1 MKADSISP
9 REIRVFISSTFRD
22 MQSERNHLVTKVFP
36 RLREMAMERSVAFI
50 PVDLRWGVTDEEAHS
65 GKVIEICLGE
75 IEDSHPFFIGILGNR
90 YGWVPDPAE
99 LSSNP
104 TLTEKWG
111 EWLKDDIDK
120 GLSLTEIEMQYGVL
134 RNDADL
140 NAFFFIREDS
150 DAEEPPQQS
159 RLKEAVR
166 ANGRYPVAAYSSPE
180 ELGALVEKSFCRL
193 LDKLYPAEES
203 FKESELRRS
212 TFIRSKLLYYLP
224 MAEADNVFD
233 VFVKNRDVNLLIVD
247 DEPGGG
253 KSSFLAHSYLRVA
266 EDSLPCKAAAHFIGD
281 GYSRGDYRKVVEAL
295 ISDICGLYDLKDD
308 STLYSDPDTALW
320 RLFALLPADEPLTVI
335 LDGLDQLA
343 DDGKSLA
350 WLPWDEKFPVH
361 YLVSTITADDTWHVL
376 KQRGGKN
383 VKIGFRTAH
392 QKEEIIYS
400 YLEIFG
406 KTLPQSLVD
415 AIVAWPL
422 SDYNFMLRSL
432 LDELVRF
439 GSHEELE
446 NFIKAYLACDNPAA
460 YFTRLLSGYISDFA
474 AAGKVLP
481 LLAYSKAGVSEDEIL
496 SIAGVSRMSW
506 SEFRAAF
513 KPYFA
518 TVADKVT
525 IGNNLMHKAISDFFK
540 SEEKSCRRILCSA
553 FTCTENLRAYS
564 ECACQLHVL
573 KKHKDLRELLLR
585 PEVFDALYRSNPYEL
600 GKYWKP
606 IKKHLKRYLSA
617 RHASNDDRIRF
628 RLNVADFCSRILDEV
643 RLSRWFVKQ
652 ANKAYI
658 VQPSEDSSLRLR
670 LYEARAKALAL
681 TGLEVNAY
689 PYLYRALEIKKELY
703 PADSAEMAD
712 IYFLI
717 GKTMGREADD
727 DNNTTR
733 KYLDKSLAIR
743 QKLYGEYNL
752 SVADVYTAIANI
764 MPEDSKARYDMHAK
778 ALDIRRR
785 LLGENHPALAEN
797 YMGMGLVNDDC
808 DRNLT
813 KGVEIYRT
821 NFGRFDRRTI
831 LASIETWIKR
841 HDIAFYL
848 LPIAFLILLFPTLW
862 IIKGFYTA
870 AFVLVS
876 LVCLLFL
883 IHALATIL
891 IKERNYFMALIF
903 AAIWSFPPWL
913 FYIVPRLVH
922 HFSSY
927 WREALIT
934 FAGTYFV
941 IGIAVLAKLFL
952 GQSDKDVF
960 DENDQYEA
968 EKRLREN
975 I

>member
-1 MKADSISP
+1 MTADSFSP

-22 MQSERNHLVTKVFP
+22 MQPERNHLVSKIFP
-36 RLREMAMERSVAFI
+36 RLREIAMERSVSFI
-50 PVDLRWGVTDEEAHS
+50 AVDLRWGVTDEEAHS
-65 GKVIEICLGE
+65 GKVIEICLNE
-75 IEDSHPFFIGILGNR
+75 IEESQPFFIGLLGNR
-90 YGWVPDPAE
+90 YGWVPDPTE

-104 TLTEKWG
+104 TLSEKWG
-111 EWLKDDIDK
+111 RWLKNDIDK

-150 DAEEPPQQS
+150 DAEEPPQQA
-159 RLKEAVR
+159 RLKKAVR
-166 ANGRYPVAAYSSPE
+166 ANGRYPVAGYSSPE

-203 FKESELRRS
+203 FKEFELRRNA
-212 TFIRSKLLYYLP
+212 FIRSKLLYYLP

-233 VFVKNRDVNLLIVD
+233 VFIKNRDVNLLIVD
-247 DEPGGG
+247 DGPGGG
-253 KSSFLAHSYLRVA
+253 KSSFLAHSYLRVT

-281 GYSRGDYRKVVEAL
+281 GYSGGDYRKVVEAL
-295 ISDICGLYDLKDD
+295 ISDICGLYDIKDN
-308 STLYSDPDTALW
+308 SSFYSDPDTALW
-320 RLFALLPADEPLTVI
+320 RLFALLPSDKPLTVI

-343 DDGKSLA
+343 NDGKNLA
-350 WLPWDEKFPVH
+350 WLPWDDKYPVH
-361 YLVSTITADDTWHVL
+361 YLISTIPGDDTWHVL

-383 VKIGFRTAH
+383 VKLGFRADR
-392 QKEEIIYS
+392 QKEDIIDS

-406 KTLPQSLVD
+406 KSLPQNLVV

-422 SDYNFMLRSL
+422 SDNNFMLRSL

-446 NFIKAYLACDNPAA
+446 YFIKAYLTCDNPAA
-460 YFTRLLSGYISDFA
+460 YFSRLLSGYISDLA

-481 LLAYSKAGVSEDEIL
+481 LLAYSKAGLSEDEIM

-540 SEEKSCRRILCSA
+540 SEEKSCRKILCSA
-553 FTCTENLRAYS
+553 FTGTENLRAYS
-564 ECACQLHVL
+564 ECAYQLHVL

-585 PEVFDALYRSNPYEL
+585 PEVFDALYKSNPYGL

-617 RHASNDDRIRF
+617 HFASNDDRIRF
-628 RLNVADFCSRILDEV
+628 YLDVADFCSGVLDEV

-658 VQPSEDSSLRLR
+658 AQPTEENPLRLR
-670 LYEARAKALAL
+670 LYEARAKALAI

-689 PYLYRALEIKKELY
+689 PYLYRALEIKKEIY

-712 IYFLI
+712 IYCLI
-717 GKTMGREADD
+717 GKTMGIEADD
-727 DNNTTR
+727 DNHTAR

-743 QKLYGEYNL
+743 QKLYGEYHL
-752 SVADVYTAIANI
+752 SVADVYTAIANL
-764 MPEDSKARYDMHAK
+764 MPADSKTRYDMHAK

-785 LLGENHPALAEN
+785 LLGESHPKLAEN
-797 YMGMGLVNDDC
+797 HMGMGLVSDDY

-831 LASIETWIKR
+831 IASIKAWIRR
-841 HDIAFYL
+841 HDTAFYL
-848 LPIAFLILLFPTLW
+848 LPMAFLLLLFPTLW

-883 IHALATIL
+883 VYALASL
-891 IKERNYFMALIF
+891 VIKERNYFMALIF
-903 AAIWSFPPWL
+903 TAIWSFPPWL

-927 WREALIT
+927 WHEALIT
-934 FAGTYFV
+934 FAGTFFV
-941 IGIAVLAKLFL
+941 IGIAVLAKIFL
-952 GQSDKDVF
+952 GHADKKVF
-960 DENDQYEA
+960 DETDQYEA

>member
-1 MKADSISP
+1 MTADSISS

-22 MQSERNHLVTKVFP
+22 MQPERNHLVSKVFP
-36 RLREMAMERSVAFI
+36 RLREMAMERSVSFI
-50 PVDLRWGVTDEEAHS
+50 AVDLRWGVTYEEAHS
-65 GKVIEICLGE
+65 GKVIEICLNE
-75 IEDSHPFFIGILGNR
+75 IEESQPFFIGILGNR

-104 TLTEKWG
+104 TLSEKWG
-111 EWLKDDIDK
+111 GWLKDDINK

-150 DAEEPPQQS
+150 DAEEPQQQA

-166 ANGRYPVAAYSSPE
+166 ANGRYPVAGYSSPE

-203 FKESELRRS
+203 FKEFELRRS

-233 VFVKNRDVNLLIVD
+233 VFIKNRDVNLLIVD

-253 KSSFLAHSYLRVA
+253 KSSFLAHSFLRVD
-266 EDSLPCKAAAHFIGD
+266 EDYLPCKAAAHFIGD
-281 GYSRGDYRKVVEAL
+281 GYSGGDYRKVVEAL
-295 ISDICGLYDLKDD
+295 ISEICGLYDIKDD
-308 STLYSDPDTALW
+308 STFYSNPDTALW
-320 RLFALLPADEPLTVI
+320 RLFALLPSDRPLTVI

-343 DDGKSLA
+343 NDGKSLA
-350 WLPWDEKFPVH
+350 WLPWDDKYPVH
-361 YLVSTITADDTWHVL
+361 YLVSTVPGDDTWHVL

-383 VKIGFRTAH
+383 VKLGFRTDQ

-422 SDYNFMLRSL
+422 SDNNFMLRSL

-439 GSHEELE
+439 GLHEELE

-460 YFTRLLSGYISDFA
+460 YFSRLLSGYISDFA

-481 LLAYSKAGVSEDEIL
+481 LLAYSKAGLSEDEII

-525 IGNNLMHKAISDFFK
+525 ISNNLMHKAISDFFK
-540 SEEKSCRRILCSA
+540 SEEKSCRKILCSA
-553 FTCTENLRAYS
+553 FTGTENRRAYS
-564 ECACQLHVL
+564 ECAYQLHVL
-573 KKHKDLRELLLR
+573 KKHKDLRGLLLR
-585 PEVFDALYRSNPYEL
+585 PEVFDALYKTNPYEL

-606 IKKHLKRYLSA
+606 LKKHLKRYLSV

-628 RLNVADFCSRILDEV
+628 RLDVADFCSGILDEV

-658 VQPSEDSSLRLR
+658 TEPTNDKQLRLR
-670 LYEARAKALAL
+670 LYEYRAQAL
-681 TGLEVNAY
+681 TVSGLTTKVY
-689 PYLYRALEIKKELY
+689 PYLYKALQIKRELY
-703 PADSAEMAD
+703 PIDSAEIAD
-712 IYFLI
+712 IYYLI
-717 GKTMGREADD
+717 GSSMSVEAYDD
-727 DNNTTR
+727 KDTAIRYFN
-733 KYLDKSLAIR
+733 KSLEIR
-743 QKLYGEYNL
+743 QKLYGEYHL
-752 SVADVYTAIANI
+752 SVSEVYTGLANLY
-764 MPEDSKARYDMHAK
+764 PEDSDSHHDFHAK
-778 ALDIRRR
+778 ALEIRRR

-797 YMGMGLVNDDC
+797 YIGMGHSD
-808 DRNLT
+808 
-813 KGVEIYRT
+813 KHEAYIGKAVEIYRS

-831 LASIETWIKR
+831 MASFDYWLQRNFT
-841 HDIAFYL
+841 AFYL
-848 LPIAFLILLFPTLW
+848 TPIAALLLLFPTLW
-862 IIKGFYTA
+862 IAKSFYTA
-870 AFVLVS
+870 AFSLIF
-876 LVCLLFL
+876 LVCMYFLTHAIGVTLF
-883 IHALATIL
+883 
-891 IKERNYFMALIF
+891 KERNYTMT
-903 AAIWSFPPWL
+903 AISIAVWSTPVWL
-913 FYIVPRLVH
+913 FYIIPRLVH
-922 HFSSY
+922 HFDAY
-927 WREALIT
+927 WLEALIT
-934 FAGTYFV
+934 VVTATLSVGAIF
-941 IGIAVLAKLFL
+941 LATVF
-952 GQSDKDVF
+952 SDSADKDIF
-960 DENDQYEA
+960 DDQDEYEA